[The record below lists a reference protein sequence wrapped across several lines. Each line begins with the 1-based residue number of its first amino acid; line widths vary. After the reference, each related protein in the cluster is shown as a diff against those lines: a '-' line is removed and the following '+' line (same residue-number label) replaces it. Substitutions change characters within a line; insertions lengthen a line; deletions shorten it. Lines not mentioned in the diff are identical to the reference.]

1 VSLRSILAGTMLPLM
16 AASLLWG
23 GCAPCQQIF
32 LSASQQGGCCLPT
45 GQCKTSN
52 PAAPAH
58 KNCKSPA
65 LVLEQYVAQAGRMAH
80 SAVAEVR
87 VLMPNWA
94 FVPTLERNLAV
105 FDVLPFDSPPD
116 LFERHSALLI

>member
-1 VSLRSILAGTMLPLM
+1 MLFLM
-16 AASLLWG
+16 TASLLWG

-65 LVLEQYVAQAGRMAH
+65 LALEQYAAQAGHMAQ

-87 VLMPNWA
+87 VLTPNWA
-94 FVPTLERNLAV
+94 TLPTIEREPAAFGV
-105 FDVLPFDSPPD
+105 APSDSPPE
-116 LFERHSALLI
+116 LFQRYSALLI

>member
-1 VSLRSILAGTMLPLM
+1 MSLRSILAGTLLLLM
-16 AASLLWG
+16 GASLLWG

-32 LSASQQGGCCLPT
+32 LSASQKGGCCLPT
-45 GQCKTSN
+45 GQCKTSS

-58 KNCKSPA
+58 KNCNSPV
-65 LVLEQYVAQAGRMAH
+65 LVLEQYVAQAGHAAH

-87 VLMPNWA
+87 VLTPNWA
-94 FVPTLERNLAV
+94 VLPILERNLAV
-105 FDVLPFDSPPD
+105 LDVLPFDSPPD